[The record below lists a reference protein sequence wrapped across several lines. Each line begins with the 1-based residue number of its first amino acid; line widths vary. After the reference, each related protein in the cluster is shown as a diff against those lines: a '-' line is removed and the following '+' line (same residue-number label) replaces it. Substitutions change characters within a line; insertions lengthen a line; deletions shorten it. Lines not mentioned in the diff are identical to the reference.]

1 MSEDRLDLNW
11 RSPGPVSS
19 RYMRELKKVNVLNG
33 PIGAGKTR
41 TNFSKAI
48 RLAALQKQSTQD
60 GLRKFKL
67 CTVHANYR
75 QLWRS
80 TLPSW
85 FKLLPKTAG
94 EWNGAENGPA
104 KHVTTFQLP
113 DGTKVLFQIDFIAIG
128 ENAAE
133 DVMRGYEPTAFFLN
147 ELDLLSEEVY
157 TFARGRTGRYPDMA
171 EGGPSWHGI
180 LADCNAPERT
190 SWLYEKMFRTAPDNV
205 LLLRQPGAI
214 DQNGKLSPQA
224 ENVPNLPPGYYDDQI
239 KDQPEWYI
247 ARMVRNIPGFSRLGK
262 PVYPEFTDALHYADR
277 ELEPII
283 GLPLGIGMDAGGS
296 PAAALGQKAPNGQWR
311 ILDELVSEAGTG
323 PIRFGRDVARLLRDR
338 YPGWR
343 TIHCWADPSA
353 AYGADKQMGESS
365 WIEIVEQ
372 EAGVRVVPAPT
383 NQQIPRLEAV
393 RRPLTTLIDG
403 QPGMLVSSRCPIIHE
418 AFNSGY
424 CYLLMQ
430 VPGPKRYAE
439 KPDKGPFSHV
449 MNALEYLCSA
459 EGEDLEIRG
468 RKGEWSDH
476 ARAAQAGHVN
486 DWDPFALHNS

>member
-1 MSEDRLDLNW
+1 MSDERIDLNW

-19 RYMRELKKVNVLNG
+19 RYMRELKDTNILNG

-48 RLAALQKQSTQD
+48 KLACRQKQSTRD
-60 GLRKFKL
+60 GVRKFKL

-94 EWNGAENGPA
+94 DWTGAENGPA

-113 DGTKVLFQIDFIAIG
+113 DKTLVQFQIDFIAIG

-147 ELDLLSEEVY
+147 ELDLLAEEVY
-157 TFARGRTGRYPDMA
+157 TFARGRVGRYPDMD
-171 EGGPSWHGI
+171 EGGPSWYGI
-180 LADCNAPERT
+180 LADANAPERT
-190 SWLYEKMFRTAPDNV
+190 NWLYQNIFRNTPEDV
-205 LLLRQPGAI
+205 LLLRQPSG
-214 DQNGKLSPQA
+214 LSPQA
-224 ENVPNLPPGYYDDQI
+224 ENLPNLPPGYYTKQMDGQAD
-239 KDQPEWYI
+239 WYV
-247 ARMVRNIPGFSRLGK
+247 ARMIENKPGFSRIGK
-262 PVYPEFTDALHYADR
+262 PVYPEFTDSLHFADR
-277 ELEPII
+277 EIEPII
-283 GLPLGIGMDAGGS
+283 GLPLGIGLDAGGS
-296 PAAALGQKAPNGQWR
+296 PAAAIGQKAPNGQR
-311 ILDELVSEAGTG
+311 LILDELVSEQGTG
-323 PIRFGRDVARLLRDR
+323 PIRFGRDLARLLKDR

-343 TIHCWADPSA
+343 TIHAWADPSA

-372 EAGVRVVPAPT
+372 EAGIRVVPAPT
-383 NQQIPRLEAV
+383 NEQIPRLEAV

-403 QPGMLVSSRCPIIHE
+403 KPGMLVSSRCPIIHE
-418 AFNSGY
+418 GFNSGY
-424 CYLLMQ
+424 SYLLMQ

-459 EGEDLEIRG
+459 DGEDLEIRG
-468 RKGEWSDH
+468 RKDDLQQSVRG
-476 ARAAQAGHVN
+476 ARREN
-486 DWDPFALHNS
+486 DWDPFALA